1 MRSSI
6 RSSIRAELVLI
17 GPAMNNLSNHPS
29 DSPSSSSF
37 PLRFLLRF
45 FRFSEILEGPGR
57 ELAYDSGSS
66 AKLMRLG
73 VDKPEGGLLPRTLAT
88 PFPNISERLPVLGDE
103 RGVEGTEGTFKEE
116 CVGGEGGRVE
126 DECLPLVKRRDIE
139 AVAVDVPATGA
150 GTGVTGMK
158 LGDRLCLRSFRG
170 GELMELGGGC
180 SSRIL
185 RRD

>member
-1 MRSSI
+1 
-6 RSSIRAELVLI
+6 
-17 GPAMNNLSNHPS
+17 MNNLPNHPS
-29 DSPSSSSF
+29 VSPSSSYF

-45 FRFSEILEGPGR
+45 FRFSEIFEDPAR

-73 VDKPEGGLLPRTLAT
+73 VDTPEGHSLPRTLAT
-88 PFPNISERLPVLGDE
+88 PFPNISERLPALGDE
-103 RGVEGTEGTFKEE
+103 RGVGGTDGTFREE
-116 CVGGEGGRVE
+116 CVGGEGGRVD
-126 DECLPLVKRRDIE
+126 DECLPFVKRRDIE

-150 GTGVTGMK
+150 GVGVTGMK
-158 LGDRLCLRSFRG
+158 LGDRLFLGSFRG
-170 GELMELGGGC
+170 GELMEVEDDC